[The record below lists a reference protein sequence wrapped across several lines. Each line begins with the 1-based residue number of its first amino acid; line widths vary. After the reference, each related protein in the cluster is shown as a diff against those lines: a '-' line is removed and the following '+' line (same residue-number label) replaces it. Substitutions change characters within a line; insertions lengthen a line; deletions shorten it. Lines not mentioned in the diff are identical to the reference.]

1 MAAGRQEQKRH
12 LAAEMAAAIRD
23 GAYRPG
29 EWLRQIDLEE
39 RFGAKRFDVRS
50 ALSELA
56 VRGTVEHIVNRGYRV
71 AVPDMTAIREIL
83 AIRILVETEAA
94 REALPKIGPAEL
106 ARIKAMQQAFETAV
120 AHGSRVDQARTNADF
135 HDAIYGCASNRT
147 LGELT
152 TEMRNRS
159 IRWPIALW
167 PSHASLEKSAADH
180 RAIVAAIEARD
191 IDALVDAVRQHIS
204 GSGANYPSD
213 ETGLG

>member
-1 MAAGRQEQKRH
+1 MTAGRPEQKRH

-56 VRGTVEHIVNRGYRV
+56 VRGTVEHVVNRGYRI
-71 AVPDMTAIREIL
+71 AVPDMVAIREVL
-83 AIRILVETEAA
+83 AIRILVEVEAA
-94 REALPKIGPAEL
+94 RQALPHIGPAEL
-106 ARIKAMQQAFETAV
+106 ARIRTLQQAFETAI
-120 AHGSRVDQARTNADF
+120 AHGSRVDQAHTNAAF
-135 HDAIYGCASNRT
+135 HDAIYGHAPNRS
-147 LGELT
+147 LAELT

-167 PSHASLEKSAADH
+167 PSHAALEKSAADH
-180 RAIVAAIEARD
+180 RAIVAALEAGD
-191 IDALVDAVRQHIS
+191 VEALVEAVRRHIT
-204 GSGANYPSD
+204 GSAANYPSIKPD
-213 ETGLG
+213 LG